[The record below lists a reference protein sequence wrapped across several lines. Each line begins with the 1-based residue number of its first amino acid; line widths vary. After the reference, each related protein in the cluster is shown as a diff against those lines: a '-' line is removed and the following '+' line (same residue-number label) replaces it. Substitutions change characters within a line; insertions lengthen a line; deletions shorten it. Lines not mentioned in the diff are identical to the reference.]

1 MITQRKSSLHTRDRE
16 IAAMPLAV
24 DDVWSVRQMVIAT
37 VTWVAMA
44 AVLGVT
50 ALIFA

>member
-1 MITQRKSSLHTRDRE
+1 MITQRPSSLHTRDRE

-24 DDVWSVRQMVIAT
+24 DHAGEHWLVSLLLWLAMV
-37 VTWVAMA
+37 
-44 AVLGVT
+44 GVFVVV